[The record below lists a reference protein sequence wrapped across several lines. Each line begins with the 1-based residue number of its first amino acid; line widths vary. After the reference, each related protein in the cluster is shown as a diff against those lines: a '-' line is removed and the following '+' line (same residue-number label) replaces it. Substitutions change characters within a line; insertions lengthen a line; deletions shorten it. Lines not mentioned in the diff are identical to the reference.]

1 MTNASLI
8 LTFLL
13 LLLLLFD
20 LLGELLARFFEE
32 GCFSVDDDDDETDE
46 DEFWFWLSS
55 SRTLVVDLRD
65 LFDDCFFELPFRPF
79 FCSSFSA
86 SAEYELT

>member
-13 LLLLLFD
+13 LLLLLVD
-20 LLGELLARFFEE
+20 LLGELLARFFED

-65 LFDDCFFELPFRPF
+65 LFDDCFFEF